1 MREESLAWHS
11 RIPGRRPRH
20 RVAVPAVPVMAVT
33 VVIVALIAAGC
44 AAAAKHGTGTGHPAR
59 ARHAVTAHTAAPGS
73 PAVTPFATLTDPA
86 AASGVTASAEAV
98 SFSPAGTVLAGAED
112 GSAYLWDA
120 ATSHIID
127 TLAPPGSDNTLEAM
141 ALSRSGTTLAV
152 GGGDSTGLGVT
163 WLWDVATSR
172 LIATLPPAPGAA
184 PGIAVASVA
193 FSPDGV
199 TLAVANQDGK
209 ICLWKAATR
218 SLIATLSDPEGTASG
233 VAFSPSGRTLAV
245 ADRDGA
251 TLWDVATGRI
261 TATLHDPQR
270 RPASAPQPVTLGTW
284 SLAFSPSGT
293 TLALADGDGDV
304 YLWDVASSRLLGTL
318 TAPGQGG
325 TTTANSVAFSPSGTT
340 LATNGGPGAYL
351 WDLSTRRVAQTFSD
365 PDSIAPEVNAL
376 AWSPDGKNLAAAD
389 QDGSVYL
396 WHAG

>member
-1 MREESLAWHS
+1 L
-11 RIPGRRPRH
+11 GCRH
-20 RVAVPAVPVMAVT
+20 
-33 VVIVALIAAGC
+33 
-44 AAAAKHGTGTGHPAR
+44 
-59 ARHAVTAHTAAPGS
+59 
-73 PAVTPFATLTDPA
+73 
-86 AASGVTASAEAV
+86 
-98 SFSPAGTVLAGAED
+98 
-112 GSAYLWDA
+112 
-120 ATSHIID
+120 
-127 TLAPPGSDNTLEAM
+127 
-141 ALSRSGTTLAV
+141 
-152 GGGDSTGLGVT
+152 
-163 WLWDVATSR
+163 
-172 LIATLPPAPGAA
+172 
-184 PGIAVASVA
+184 
-193 FSPDGV
+193 
-199 TLAVANQDGK
+199 
-209 ICLWKAATR
+209 
-218 SLIATLSDPEGTASG
+218 LIATLSDPEGTASG

-261 TATLHDPQR
+261 TATLRDPQR
-270 RPASAPQPVTLGTW
+270 RPASAPRPVTLGTW

-376 AWSPDGKNLAAAD
+376 AWSPDGNNLAAAD